1 MENGWPSGTAVWVAP
16 TGAVGHAEQS
26 AAVRRLLR
34 AALAKP
40 RQEGLLWL
48 GELPPEEGMPLPP
61 ETRGPHGKPYPDGI
75 ETPAGRRYVSLSHVR
90 GWAAAAVS
98 VQPVGVDLCLP
109 PEEERVRRLLRFLR
123 EEERS
128 LLAAAPAAVWAAKE
142 SAGKRTGEGLAGFAR
157 EPLTACAGGYMTPSA
172 RIFCRER
179 DGVTVGVALARGK
192 AENFGEYG

>member
-34 AALAKP
+34 AALAEP

-75 ETPAGRRYVSLSHVR
+75 ETPAGRRRIRAAGRSGSLPAAGGGTGAPPSALSSGGGEIAAYRRSGGGVGGEGERRQADGR
-90 GWAAAAVS
+90 GA
-98 VQPVGVDLCLP
+98 
-109 PEEERVRRLLRFLR
+109 RRLCPRAAHRLRRRLYDTLGADFLPGAGRSDRWRGVGTR
-123 EEERS
+123 ES
-128 LLAAAPAAVWAAKE
+128 
-142 SAGKRTGEGLAGFAR
+142 GKFRGIRLNPGA
-157 EPLTACAGGYMTPSA
+157 
-172 RIFCRER
+172 FCDILNR
-179 DGVTVGVALARGK
+179 
-192 AENFGEYG
+192 